1 MINHQQLITTGLN
14 YEATSLRYPFAPD
27 LPVLFVMEKMF
38 ALLGHRD
45 DIEMVNLK
53 TSPDEAWLHRGT
65 YPDAVFPGYHM
76 NKKHWNTV
84 LLNGSLPDQVILD
97 MLFESYQR
105 VIANLPK
112 AARESLRL
120 RSGMH

>member
-1 MINHQQLITTGLN
+1 MIDHQQLITTGLN

-53 TSPDEAWLHRGT
+53 TSPDEAWLHRST
-65 YPDAVFPGYHM
+65 YPESVLPGYHM
-76 NKKHWNTV
+76 NKKYWVTV
-84 LLNGSLPDQVILD
+84 EIDGSVGDDTLYAWID
-97 MLFESYQR
+97 ESYR
-105 VIANLPK
+105 IVVAGLPGSI
-112 AARESLRL
+112 REKLQ
-120 RSGMH
+120 